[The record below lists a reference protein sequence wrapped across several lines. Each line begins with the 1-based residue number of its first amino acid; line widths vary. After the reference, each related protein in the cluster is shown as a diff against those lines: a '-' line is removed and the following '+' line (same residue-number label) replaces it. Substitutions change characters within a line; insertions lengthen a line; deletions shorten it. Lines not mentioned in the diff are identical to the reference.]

1 MGTLDPSEHLDA
13 LRGGRAYADLS
24 RWWKIVV
31 GGADARAWLNDLLS
45 ADLSDL
51 RTGATRRSLLLSP
64 TGRIRADVTVAAVA
78 EELVLVQDPA
88 QPAPIDR
95 LLDPYVLSSEVALA
109 DRTDELALLAFP
121 GGSPPAPELGDVLRP
136 SCLGPGADLLLPA
149 TRLGAALASAAD
161 LAEAGPAALDARRI
175 EQGIARFAVDLGED
189 SLPHEAGLDH
199 VVAYHKGCFLGQEA
213 VARVRNLGHPPFV
226 VLAARAEG
234 PVTPGEAVLAD
245 TAEAGTVTS
254 ATGLGGGQ
262 SATIVR
268 LRWAARD
275 ASLRT
280 EGGVALEPVGLASG
294 AG

>member
-1 MGTLDPSEHLDA
+1 
-13 LRGGRAYADLS
+13 
-24 RWWKIVV
+24 
-31 GGADARAWLNDLLS
+31 
-45 ADLSDL
+45 
-51 RTGATRRSLLLSP
+51 
-64 TGRIRADVTVAAVA
+64 
-78 EELVLVQDPA
+78 
-88 QPAPIDR
+88 
-95 LLDPYVLSSEVALA
+95 
-109 DRTDELALLAFP
+109 
-121 GGSPPAPELGDVLRP
+121 
-136 SCLGPGADLLLPA
+136 
-149 TRLGAALASAAD
+149 
-161 LAEAGPAALDARRI
+161 
-175 EQGIARFAVDLGED
+175 
-189 SLPHEAGLDH
+189 
-199 VVAYHKGCFLGQEA
+199 

-280 EGGVALEPVGLASG
+280 EGGIALEPVGLASG